1 MGKSSKIVSER
12 AVIIEHLTK
21 QFTVN
26 DRERGLF
33 GSARSLFKPKKRLIN
48 ALIDVSC
55 TISEGEIVGI
65 IGPNGAG
72 KTTTVNILSGL
83 LYPSSGFVNVL
94 GYGPWKRK
102 PDFLKKIALV
112 LGQKYQLWWNLP
124 AKNTLLLNKAI
135 YEIPD
140 KKYNDTL
147 EELTT
152 LLEVRDL
159 LEVPVCELSLG
170 QRTRLE
176 LVVALIHQ
184 PKVLFLD
191 EPTKELDVVEKQK
204 IRDFLYDYNRRFKVT
219 VLLTS
224 HDLDDL
230 INVTKRVIAI
240 DRGEILFDG
249 LLKELTD
256 LYVREKLIKVYL
268 SKAADFKRF
277 EKIGKVKRIEFPEVV
292 LTVAREVAPLAAAE
306 ILQNFPVVNLTI
318 EEEPIEEIIKRV
330 FRGDKAKKK
339 VKKTL

>member
-1 MGKSSKIVSER
+1 
-12 AVIIEHLTK
+12 
-21 QFTVN
+21 
-26 DRERGLF
+26 
-33 GSARSLFKPKKRLIN
+33 
-48 ALIDVSC
+48 
-55 TISEGEIVGI
+55 
-65 IGPNGAG
+65 
-72 KTTTVNILSGL
+72 
-83 LYPSSGFVNVL
+83 
-94 GYGPWKRK
+94 
-102 PDFLKKIALV
+102 
-112 LGQKYQLWWNLP
+112 
-124 AKNTLLLNKAI
+124 
-135 YEIPD
+135 
-140 KKYNDTL
+140 
-147 EELTT
+147 
-152 LLEVRDL
+152 
-159 LEVPVCELSLG
+159 
-170 QRTRLE
+170 LE

-306 ILQNFPVVNLTI
+306 ILQNFPIADLTI
-318 EEEPIEEIIKRV
+318 DEEPIEEIIRRV
-330 FRGDKAKKK
+330 FDGEMLANKLKKRK
-339 VKKTL
+339 VKKRS